1 MCRIMTYI
9 WNCKTSKIYMIKYYE
24 VNYKCQMEKFNKK
37 YIFLFYF
44 WLIKYEIWQSLISI
58 YYNGILWAIQYFF
71 LNQNLFFRFLEVH
84 IKPTPTYNV
93 ASMPLPI

>member
-1 MCRIMTYI
+1 
-9 WNCKTSKIYMIKYYE
+9 
-24 VNYKCQMEKFNKK
+24 MEYCELSNT
-37 YIFLFYF
+37 
-44 WLIKYEIWQSLISI
+44 
-58 YYNGILWAIQYFF
+58 FF